1 MRIDVMGVGFDSL
14 TMDEAV
20 ARARDLMAER
30 RAAYVVTPNPEIVML
45 CREDPAAMQAVQGAD
60 LVLPDGIGV
69 IYGAKILG
77 TPLRA
82 KLPGIDF
89 ASALMAQMGQEGKS
103 VFLLGAK
110 PGVADAA
117 AEKMRARFPGLVIA
131 GTNDGYFQDDDP
143 VVEKINAAHP
153 DLLLVCLGAPKQE
166 LWMQRN
172 APRLRVGLMAGLGG
186 SLDVFAGN
194 VKRAPK
200 FFQKLGLEWFYR
212 LLKEPKRI
220 GRMMKLPKF
229 LFAAIGCKLWGRN
242 AMAKG
247 KLIVL
252 EGIDGSGKSAQYRRL
267 CARFDEMGMA
277 YHHIVFPRYDQES
290 SALIRMY
297 LNGAFG
303 AHPSD
308 VNAYAAST
316 FFAVDR
322 YASYRTD
329 WGEIYENGGLIL
341 SDRYT
346 TSNAIHQGSKLPEA
360 ELPAFFDWL
369 YDLEYGKM
377 GLPRPDLVLY
387 LDVDLPTSLKRMQ
400 HRQEK
405 HNTKADIHEQDVAY
419 LENCLRIGRLAAA
432 HYGWTVVP
440 FMKDG
445 AERELEEKHEEIFS
459 IIRSAL

>member
-1 MRIDVMGVGFDSL
+1 
-14 TMDEAV
+14 
-20 ARARDLMAER
+20 
-30 RAAYVVTPNPEIVML
+30 
-45 CREDPAAMQAVQGAD
+45 
-60 LVLPDGIGV
+60 
-69 IYGAKILG
+69 
-77 TPLRA
+77 
-82 KLPGIDF
+82 
-89 ASALMAQMGQEGKS
+89 
-103 VFLLGAK
+103 
-110 PGVADAA
+110 
-117 AEKMRARFPGLVIA
+117 
-131 GTNDGYFQDDDP
+131 
-143 VVEKINAAHP
+143 
-153 DLLLVCLGAPKQE
+153 
-166 LWMQRN
+166 
-172 APRLRVGLMAGLGG
+172 
-186 SLDVFAGN
+186 
-194 VKRAPK
+194 
-200 FFQKLGLEWFYR
+200 
-212 LLKEPKRI
+212 
-220 GRMMKLPKF
+220 
-229 LFAAIGCKLWGRN
+229 
-242 AMAKG
+242 MAKG

-387 LDVDLPTSLKRMQ
+387 LDMPTEIT
-400 HRQEK
+400 EK
-405 HNTKADIHEQDVAY
+405 MMRSREAATGTHADIHEADTQY
-419 LENCLRIGRLAAA
+419 LSASRRMGRSAAEY
-432 HYGWTVVP
+432 YGWTLISCV
-440 FMKDG
+440 
-445 AERELEEKHEEIFS
+445 EKGKMRSIQDIHEEIY
-459 IIRSAL
+459 RYVTKCLEE